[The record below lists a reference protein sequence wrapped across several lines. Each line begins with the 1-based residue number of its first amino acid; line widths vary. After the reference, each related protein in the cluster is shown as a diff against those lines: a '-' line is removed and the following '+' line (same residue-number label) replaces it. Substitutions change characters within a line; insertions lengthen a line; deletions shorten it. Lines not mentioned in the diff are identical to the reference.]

1 MRRSRPITSLAGA
14 APIPLTALTVSAG
27 GGGARASLLGTT
39 KRSDGAEQVVG
50 PLATNR
56 KRT

>member
-1 MRRSRPITSLAGA
+1 MRRSRPLTFLAGA
-14 APIPLTALTVSAG
+14 APIPVTALTVEAG

-39 KRSDGAEQVVG
+39 KRSDAAEQVVR

>member
-1 MRRSRPITSLAGA
+1 MRRSRPLTFLAGA
-14 APIPLTALTVSAG
+14 APIPVTALTVAAG

-39 KRSDGAEQVVG
+39 KRSDAAEQVVR

-56 KRT
+56 RQT